1 MNKEIILKNVDNE
14 LVLEKSIEEE
24 LAILDREIKER
35 QEKYDFIKN
44 KLLDYM
50 KENEIKKISSD
61 TVSVSYTAPYDKIKF
76 NEKKF
81 KQENEETY
89 NDYCELTNVKESIR
103 ITIKKPKKVKE
114 NNILDDI
121 ILDLEQ

>member
-81 KQENEETY
+81 REENEETY
-89 NDYCELTNVKESIR
+89 NDYCELSNVKESIR

>member
-89 NDYCELTNVKESIR
+89 NDYCELTSVKESIR

>member
-44 KLLDYM
+44 RLLDYM

-89 NDYCELTNVKESIR
+89 NNYCELSNVKESIR

>member
-89 NDYCELTNVKESIR
+89 NDYCELSNVKESIR